1 MGPISEMDMVSGV
14 IWEKIRR
21 VVGALPNNQIK
32 EDKTKTKAIDMM
44 FRAIPWTVTS
54 GKVGSTRDFLFPATR
69 WLFDF

>member
-32 EDKTKTKAIDMM
+32 EDKTKTKAI
-44 FRAIPWTVTS
+44 PWTVTS
-54 GKVGSTRDFLFPATR
+54 VKVGSKQGFTNIKFLFR
-69 WLFDF
+69 NKY